1 MHQFSSSQAG
11 IVESLPFSDHIYRSL
26 QRFGLIIVC
35 AMLVA
40 AFATPAL
47 AQESYPGPA
56 VGPGAAPTVVIESY
70 PGADAPIPALIIE
83 PANPTAY
90 PEPNQPTT
98 GPASAPTADTGSVG
112 QPAVATP
119 VPMPSVPVDSGSQ
132 VSLILVGLVLL
143 GLVVVVGVIL
153 TRRRK

>member
-1 MHQFSSSQAG
+1 MHQFSSFRTGIAG
-11 IVESLPFSDHIYRSL
+11 SL
-26 QRFGLIIVC
+26 QRLGLILVC
-35 AMLVA
+35 AALLA

-47 AQESYPGPA
+47 AQETYPGPA
-56 VGPGAAPTVVIESY
+56 VDAAAAPTVVIESY
-70 PGADAPIPALIIE
+70 PGADAPVPAQISE

-98 GPASAPTADTGSVG
+98 GPAVPTTDSGSAG

-132 VSLILVGLVLL
+132 VSLLLVGLVLL
-143 GLVVVVGVIL
+143 GLLVVVGLIL
-153 TRRRK
+153 ARRRK